1 MPLPNF
7 GSIFVLT
14 SSISM
19 SLSKS
24 KNFERRLSIMAD
36 EAKTEINKV
45 CASSLWETL
54 GLIYFD
60 QLDDI
65 ESIKKANFY
74 YGQLSLINELK
85 VYI

>member
-1 MPLPNF
+1 
-7 GSIFVLT
+7 
-14 SSISM
+14 M

-24 KNFERRLSIMAD
+24 KNFERRLRIIED
-36 EAKTEINKV
+36 EAKSEINKV
-45 CASSLWETL
+45 CKSSLWETL

-74 YGQLSLINELK
+74 YGQLSLVKELK
-85 VYI
+85 TYI

>member
-1 MPLPNF
+1 
-7 GSIFVLT
+7 
-14 SSISM
+14 
-19 SLSKS
+19 
-24 KNFERRLSIMAD
+24 MAD

-45 CASSLWETL
+45 CESSLWETL
-54 GLIYFD
+54 GIIYFD
-60 QLDDI
+60 QLEDI